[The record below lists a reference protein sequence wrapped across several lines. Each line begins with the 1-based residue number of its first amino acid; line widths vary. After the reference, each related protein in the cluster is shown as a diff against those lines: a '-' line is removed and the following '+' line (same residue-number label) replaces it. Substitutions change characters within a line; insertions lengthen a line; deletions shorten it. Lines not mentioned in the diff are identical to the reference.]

1 MDSGGK
7 RAEVDAGLGEA
18 LAIADEI
25 RALMKRL
32 IVIDP
37 NAINRI
43 EEVFRR
49 VRVEKCVEKRL
60 N

>member
-1 MDSGGK
+1 MDAGGK
-7 RAEVDAGLGEA
+7 KAEVDSGLGEA
-18 LAIADEI
+18 TAIADEI

-32 IVIDP
+32 IQIDP